1 MSVIPRFDVLSI
13 YFSCSLILSSSLRP
27 PLFSPSLSLIGVRVR
42 GACGGLVAIVKFMAK
57 SHNRLEG
64 TSLAS
69 LSASY
74 TVSEAAC
81 AIKAWQ
87 MGNSDS
93 LIGRFTNSSRVPYK
107 ARRGKHRPLKQD
119 KPRIETFRPSG
130 VYSGSSDRVGFKA
143 HAVFFPD
150 MPCMTQPPLSSPPL
164 SSPPLSLSEKNGWR
178 NNVSHGGRENNAS
191 SLNLH

>member
-1 MSVIPRFDVLSI
+1 M
-13 YFSCSLILSSSLRP
+13 
-27 PLFSPSLSLIGVRVR
+27 SLIGVRVR
-42 GACGGLVAIVKFMAK
+42 GGLVAIVKFMTK

-64 TSLAS
+64 TSLVN
-69 LSASY
+69 LSANY

-164 SSPPLSLSEKNGWR
+164 SSPPLSLSWKRMDGETLYG
-178 NNVSHGGRENNAS
+178 SHGARENNAS
-191 SLNLH
+191 SLNPY